1 MLDPLKILAHHTC
14 SLCPIMF
21 SLPSLPKH
29 ANSFILSKLL
39 QLIQLSLIL
48 LFLEKEA
55 FLCIPLRKNVPY
67 QWGCL
72 FHLLASRQLSSY
84 PVISKD
90 IQGEIPTD
98 SFLQCYGSFSYTQER
113 WKATVRQSLLPCLCE
128 VSSEP
133 HRNTSLLSF
142 MVVVLN
148 CIFQEMLFA
157 P

>member
-29 ANSFILSKLL
+29 ANSFILSKLV

-67 QWGCL
+67 QRGCL
-72 FHLLASRQLSSY
+72 FQLLASRQVSSC

-98 SFLQCYGSFSYTQER
+98 N
-113 WKATVRQSLLPCLCE
+113 
-128 VSSEP
+128 VSSVLRVFFLHSGEVES
-133 HRNTSLLSF
+133 HCQTVTSALS
-142 MVVVLN
+142 L
-148 CIFQEMLFA
+148 
-157 P
+157 